1 MSQEYAKNQPAGF
14 NNKIER
20 VAVVGA
26 TGSVGK
32 LIVQELLKTGQHTVT
47 AITRG
52 LTGKDIPSG
61 LKIAEVNYDVEDT
74 LVAALKGQQFLI
86 ISLAV
91 TAAPDTQEKLIA
103 AAAKAGVPWV
113 MPNAYSPD
121 FMDRKFAEE
130 NMTGPRIWA
139 GIESIERHHVSSWV
153 GLACGFWYE
162 HSLSVGPAW
171 YGFDVENRRVTFYDD
186 GTQPINTSTWVQCG
200 RAVASL
206 LSLKVLPED
215 ENDKDTPTLS
225 RWRNKPLYTSSFLV
239 SQRDMLDSFN
249 RVTGETDADWVIEYE
264 PVEERYARAIDIMKG
279 GSRVGYGMAMYA
291 RTFYKSGEGNSE
303 ARYGLANEALHLPK
317 EDIDEATSRV
327 LKMVQSKSEASSPY
341 AYAKKGD
348 PEKA

>member
-1 MSQEYAKNQPAGF
+1 MHSQ
-14 NNKIER
+14 
-20 VAVVGA
+20 A

-32 LIVQELLKTGQHTVT
+32 YIVQELLKTGQHTVT

-52 LTGKDIPSG
+52 LAEKDTPAG
-61 LKIAEVNYDVEDT
+61 LKIAGVDYNVEKT
-74 LVAALKGQQFLI
+74 LVEALQGQQFLI

-91 TAAPDTQEKLIA
+91 TAPPDTQEKLIS

-130 NMTGPRIWA
+130 NMTGPRVWA
-139 GIESIERHHVSSWV
+139 GIESVEKHKVSSWV

-162 HSLSVGPAW
+162 HSLSVSPAW
-171 YGFDVENRRVTFYDD
+171 YGFDLQNKRVTFYDD
-186 GTQPINTSTWVQCG
+186 GTQPINTSTSVQCG

-206 LSLKVLPED
+206 LSLKVLPDDED
-215 ENDKDTPTLS
+215 DTETPTLS

-249 RVTGETDADWVIEYE
+249 RVTGRTDADWQIESE
-264 PVEERYARAIDIMKG
+264 PASERYNRGIEIMKG
-279 GSRVGYGMAMYA
+279 GARVGFGMAMYA

-303 ARYGLANEALHLPK
+303 ARYGLANEALGLPK
-317 EDIDEATSRV
+317 EDLDEATRRV
-327 LKMVQSKSEASSPY
+327 LKLAESKTEVSPY
-341 AYAKKGD
+341 AYAKEGD